1 MIKINLLPLR
11 TSKKQ
16 ETMRQQ
22 VAIAVVSLVLVLV
35 VGLGAWGYLRG
46 QISELKTG
54 IASSEAELAALKTK
68 IGIIDNLKKLQADV
82 KKKLDVLNRLR
93 RGKTGPAARLA
104 TLSDSTPD
112 KLWLTKYSEN
122 GDKVS
127 LSGGAM
133 SEDLIAVF
141 MKSLQSSGSF
151 TNVELV
157 VSEQAEI
164 AGVKYKRFDL
174 AFQILDQKP

>member
-22 VAIAVVSLVLVLV
+22 ITIGVVSLVLVLV
-35 VGLGAWGYLRG
+35 VGVAAWGYLRSE
-46 QISELKTG
+46 ISTLKTG

-68 IGIIDNLKKLQADV
+68 IGAIDNLKRLQADV

-93 RGKTGPAARLA
+93 RGKSGPAARLA
-104 TLSDSTPD
+104 ALSETTPD
-112 KLWLTKYSEN
+112 KVWLTKYSEN
-122 GDKVS
+122 GEKVS

-133 SEDLIAVF
+133 SEELIAIF
-141 MKSLQSSGSF
+141 MKSLQASGAFS
-151 TNVELV
+151 NVELV

-164 AGVKYKRFDL
+164 TGVKYKRFDL
-174 AFQILDQKP
+174 ALQILDQKP

>member
-11 TSKKQ
+11 TSKKK

-22 VAIAVVSLVLVLV
+22 ITILVIALVALLAVGV
-35 VGLGAWGYLRG
+35 GAWVYLRS
-46 QISELKTG
+46 QISTLKTE
-54 IASSEAELAALKTK
+54 ISSSEAELATLKTK
-68 IGIIDNLKKLQADV
+68 IGVIDNLKKLQADV

-93 RGKTGPAARLA
+93 RGKTGPASRLA
-104 TLSDSTPD
+104 ALSETVPD
-112 KLWLTKYSEN
+112 KLWLTKYTETGNS
-122 GDKVS
+122 VS
-127 LSGGAM
+127 LGGGAM

-141 MKSLQSSGSF
+141 MKSLQASGSF
-151 TNVELV
+151 GNVELV

-164 AGVKYKRFDL
+164 GGVKYKRFDL